1 MQKEALY
8 ETLGVAKN
16 ASKDE
21 IKAAYRKL
29 ALKFHPDRNNSE
41 DAKENFQAIGR
52 AYEVLAN
59 DKKRKTYDT
68 TGSVDD
74 LEAGSRDW
82 DEYFRSLYEKVSMSS
97 IEEFKAGYIGSA
109 EEYEDIL
116 ASYLKHQG
124 NMLKII
130 DDIFFTSSQDIPRIE
145 EVIKRAI
152 SKKIVPKLK
161 GFDKGVSPQKLGKK
175 RKMEEREEKES
186 KDNHDDLVKAIQ
198 QRSSRSM
205 EEIINK
211 LEEKYSKPPQKKQRT
226 KRK

>member
-1 MQKEALY
+1 MQKGILY
-8 ETLGVAKN
+8 ETLGVAKD
-16 ASKDE
+16 ASTDE

-29 ALKFHPDRNNSE
+29 ALKFHPDRNRGE

-59 DKKRKTYDT
+59 DKKRKNYDT
-68 TGSVDD
+68 TGSVDY
-74 LEAGSRDW
+74 EEGSRDW
-82 DEYFRSLYEKVSMSS
+82 DEYFRNLYQKVSINS
-97 IEEFKAGYIGSA
+97 IDEFRASYVGSA

-130 DDIFFTSSQDIPRIE
+130 DDIFFTTSKDIPRIE
-145 EVIKRAI
+145 EVINGAI

-161 GFDKGVSPQKLGKK
+161 DFDKGVSGKQLDKK
-175 RKMEEREEKES
+175 RKIEEREEKES
-186 KDNHDDLVKAIQ
+186 KELKDDLVKTIQ
-198 QRSSRSM
+198 SRSGKSM
-205 EEIINK
+205 EEIINR

-226 KRK
+226 KKK